1 MWERIKKILQKQG
14 GKCIVISE
22 NEPSY
27 LVMKLEDYEKTVKSD
42 QSQNTEKINRDIAE
56 WKAEE
61 MQKNE
66 SEDTDVDEL
75 KVEDL
80 PF

>member
-14 GKCIVISE
+14 GKCIIVSE
-22 NEPSY
+22 NEPTY
-27 LVMKLEDYEKTVKSD
+27 LVMKLEDYEKAAKSG
-42 QSQNTEKINRDIAE
+42 QSQDVEKVNRDIAE

-61 MQKNE
+61 MQENE
-66 SEDTDVDEL
+66 AEDTDIDEL